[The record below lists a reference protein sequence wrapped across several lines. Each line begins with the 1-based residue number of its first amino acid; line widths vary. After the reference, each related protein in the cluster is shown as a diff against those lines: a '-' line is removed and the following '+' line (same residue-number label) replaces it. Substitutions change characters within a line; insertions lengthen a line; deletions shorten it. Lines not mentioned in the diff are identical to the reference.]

1 MSVAQSVRD
10 PIEGFSS
17 YPELFIGG
25 GWTPPVDGSIEVTI
39 DPTTEEP
46 WAEFP
51 MAGPFDI
58 DRAVDAAR
66 AALGGPWRTQITAS
80 ERGKLL
86 MRLAG
91 LVERDADRLAAI
103 ESHDNGKPYRD
114 TKSEMARAVSWLEYF
129 AGMADKIGGREIPF
143 RPGALAYTRLEP
155 VGVVG
160 AVLPWNSPLLLTTW
174 KLGPALAAGNT
185 IVIKPSELTPIS
197 ALELARLCQEAG
209 FPDGVVNVV
218 PGDGATAGSRL
229 SAHPGVDKIAFTGST
244 VTAKRIM
251 ATAADSLKRCSFE
264 CGGKAPVLVFDD
276 ADLERTAELIG
287 HAAFRST
294 GQSCTQAG
302 RLIVQRGVVEEF
314 TELLAARAASVVAG
328 PPFDSSSDIGPQ
340 VSEGQLSKTMEY
352 IGLGRDEGY
361 PLVHGGSRPPDR
373 ERGYFVQP
381 TIFSNV
387 PNSSR
392 LAQEE
397 IFGPVTLVIPF
408 DDEEEAI
415 ELANDVRY
423 GLVAG
428 VFTKSLTRA
437 HRCADAIES
446 GTVALN
452 TYRPVH
458 WMLPYGGVKESGL
471 GRESGLESIH
481 EYVETKTVVVDLAE

>member
-1 MSVAQSVRD
+1 
-10 PIEGFSS
+10 
-17 YPELFIGG
+17 
-25 GWTPPVDGSIEVTI
+25 
-39 DPTTEEP
+39 
-46 WAEFP
+46 
-51 MAGPFDI
+51 
-58 DRAVDAAR
+58 
-66 AALGGPWRTQITAS
+66 
-80 ERGKLL
+80 
-86 MRLAG
+86 
-91 LVERDADRLAAI
+91 
-103 ESHDNGKPYRD
+103 
-114 TKSEMARAVSWLEYF
+114 
-129 AGMADKIGGREIPF
+129 
-143 RPGALAYTRLEP
+143 LAYTRLEP

-244 VTAKRIM
+244 ATAKRIM

-361 PLVHGGSRPPDR
+361 PLVHGGSRPPDQ
-373 ERGYFVQP
+373 ELGYFVQP

-392 LAQEE
+392 LAQE
-397 IFGPVTLVIPF
+397 
-408 DDEEEAI
+408 
-415 ELANDVRY
+415 
-423 GLVAG
+423 
-428 VFTKSLTRA
+428 
-437 HRCADAIES
+437 
-446 GTVALN
+446 
-452 TYRPVH
+452 
-458 WMLPYGGVKESGL
+458 
-471 GRESGLESIH
+471 
-481 EYVETKTVVVDLAE
+481 